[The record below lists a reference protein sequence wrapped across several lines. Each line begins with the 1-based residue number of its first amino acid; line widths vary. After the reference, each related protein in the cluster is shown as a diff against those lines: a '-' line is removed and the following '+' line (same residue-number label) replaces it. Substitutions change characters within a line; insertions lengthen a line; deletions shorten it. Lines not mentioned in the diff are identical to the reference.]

1 MRNLLRV
8 LTGTAAAVAAGLLA
22 VSPASAAGPSSS
34 CDTTGAYGSADW
46 DWLDGSWIIHVTL
59 TSVDT
64 ADDARVA
71 GVRLYTLDAAGHSHE
86 WPWRFN
92 KGGAGSSRTWKTDLR
107 DERGIVRVGVEAA
120 AFNDAGYRT
129 LCGSGSVRNPYL

>member
-1 MRNLLRV
+1 MPNLARV
-8 LTGTAAAVAAGLLA
+8 LTGAAAAVAAGLLA
-22 VSPASAAGPSSS
+22 VSPASAARPSSS

-46 DWLDGSWIIHVTL
+46 TWLDGSAIIHVTL

-64 ADDARVA
+64 ADDSRVA
-71 GVRLYTLDAAGHSHE
+71 AVQLYTLDNAGHSHE

-92 KGGAGSSRTWKTDLR
+92 KGGAGSSRTWETDLR
-107 DERGIVRVGVEAA
+107 DGRGIVRVGVHAA

-129 LCGSGSVRNPYL
+129 LCGSGSVRNPYF